1 LQPIYLSFLS
11 FLSTPHF
18 PHAPLLTR
26 RSIEAAELEALLRA
40 LRVPVKEE
48 EILLLVRAMDRDNS
62 GDIDYEEFAK
72 W

>member
-1 LQPIYLSFLS
+1 MQPIYLSFLS
-11 FLSTPHF
+11 FLSTLHF